1 MVFKLG
7 PICTNIIVITNFFLQ
22 EKDED
27 AAYMSHV
34 AKHKTGVDFKYR
46 GPMNEAE
53 VMLLKN
59 GIQEKMNWLTEID
72 STESHFKF
80 KEESGGGNKEN
91 EMAAKFKSG
100 MGKEVKAHHI
110 LVLLLRLRQVITL
123 VNTVDSIV

>member
-1 MVFKLG
+1 
-7 PICTNIIVITNFFLQ
+7 
-22 EKDED
+22 
-27 AAYMSHV
+27 MSHV

-59 GIQEKMNWLTEID
+59 GIQEKINRLTEID

-110 LVLLLRLRQVITL
+110 LVLLLRLRQVIT
-123 VNTVDSIV
+123 VDSIV